1 MRRKGL
7 TVKFKVKNTGKYD
20 ASVVPMVFLGFPLE
34 NYPQKILKG
43 FDKKLLKVDEEAI
56 FSILVEPHDLSYY
69 DVHSAA
75 FVRPTTGEFK
85 VYVSENARDDQLI
98 TTVSAAF

>member
-1 MRRKGL
+1 MQKKGL

-34 NYPQKILKG
+34 NYPPKVLKG
-43 FDKKLLKVDEEAI
+43 FDKKFLKIDEEAT

-69 DVHSAA
+69 DVSKAS
-75 FVRPTTGEFK
+75 FVRPNTGEYK

-98 TTVSAAF
+98 TTVNAAF

>member
-1 MRRKGL
+1 MQKKGL

-34 NYPQKILKG
+34 NYPTKVLKG
-43 FDKKLLKVDEEAI
+43 FDKKFLKIDEEVT

-69 DVHSAA
+69 DVLQES
-75 FVRPTTGEFK
+75 FVRPNTGEYK
-85 VYVSENARDDQLI
+85 VYVSENARDDKLI
-98 TTVSAAF
+98 TYVNAAF